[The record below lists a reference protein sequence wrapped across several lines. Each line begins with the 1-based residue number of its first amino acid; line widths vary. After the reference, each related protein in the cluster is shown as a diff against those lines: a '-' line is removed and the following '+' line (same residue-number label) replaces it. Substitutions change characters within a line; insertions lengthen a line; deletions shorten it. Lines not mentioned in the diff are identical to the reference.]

1 MSELYSSA
9 SGSYET
15 YLSER
20 QVDQITT
27 TIKQSTD
34 IQMMGMAA
42 TTGVLGAKLDSMN
55 AKLKVIGTGLYTAV
69 SKNTL
74 QIAASTEMLKKTFNE
89 GFDAV
94 NNRLDLGFA
103 GISSE
108 IGAMTAAMTAGFD
121 QMKVSLDYWGNEICD
136 KLDAIHDIVNNPLL
150 TASRELYRRA
160 VSNAKKQFFE
170 EALEDIKGAV
180 EKNKTDYISWGLMG
194 RIYLFGVSEFSKTI
208 DVPKALEAFNNACK
222 YISPDVDES
231 EDAKK
236 MAAEYYFYAAY
247 ANYILANESRIANKA
262 EDVKKYL
269 EDSIKANAKS
279 YALSNTMYEALYD
292 KARAY
297 SLLEQKEN
305 AIKALEEIIRVDGLY
320 SVKALGDPD
329 FKNIEDDIVVLI
341 TKLRDEMY
349 SNFEKLKPEIL
360 DVIDKYEFVGGSYCN
375 SIKDTVM
382 SVPNLPNNL
391 AYLDIRNVYETT
403 TQLLNTIKNNN
414 IPYDIPTYDE
424 KIEINSENFRKLS
437 DKVNYKDRD
446 GRQVH
451 LNTFYL
457 YCRNKNNLKL
467 FDDEKIDLVHFDF
480 FYCDFEKTEIES
492 TYEFAMKNNDGYTY
506 DHHVKAI
513 RYVNENYKDIN
524 EFNRLKNQTYIAK
537 YCYEKYGEPG
547 CFKSIKYPKKI
558 EGRYTDCY
566 ERQGG
571 ADQSRSPAVWKHP
584 NERKL
589 VCDVDENTIAVI
601 NETKRDTNKGE
612 WGFVIEWHL
621 TVFQK
626 GIVAKQFLMDKEN
639 ERKAIEQQKANEEA
653 EKKRQKEQKL
663 EEERQ
668 RAIAYE
674 ERRKQEEKAS
684 KTTTIII
691 SIVIIAVILVIL
703 FKKFI

>member
-55 AKLKVIGTGLYTAV
+55 AKLKIIGTGLYTAV

-108 IGAMTAAMTAGFD
+108 FGAMNAAMTAGFD

-160 VSNAKKQFFE
+160 VANAKKQFFE

-194 RIYLFGVSEFSKTI
+194 RIYLFGVSEFSNAI
-208 DVPKALEAFNNACK
+208 DVPKALEAFTNACK
-222 YISPDVDES
+222 YISPDTDES
-231 EDAKK
+231 EEAKK

-247 ANYILANESRIANKA
+247 ANYILANESRLANKA

-297 SLLEQKEN
+297 SLLEQKDN
-305 AIKALEEIIRVDGLY
+305 TLKALEEAIRADGLY

-329 FKNIEDDIVVLI
+329 FKNIEEDIVVLI

-349 SNFEKLKPEIL
+349 SNVEKLKPEIL
-360 DVIDKYEFVGGSYCN
+360 DVIDKYEFVGGSYCD

-424 KIEINSENFRKLS
+424 KIEISEKRCRFEDFA

-446 GRQVH
+446 GQLVH
-451 LNTFYL
+451 LNTFWL
-457 YCRNKNNLKL
+457 YCRNKKERNL
-467 FDDEKIDLVHFDF
+467 FRDENVDLVHFDS
-480 FYCDFEKTEIES
+480 FYCNFEES
-492 TYEFAMKNNDGYTY
+492 EYDLHGRCLQELDDEFHNLSPED
-506 DHHVKAI
+506 KAAL
-513 RYVNENYKDIN
+513 RQYNEGFTKE
-524 EFNRLKNQTYIAK
+524 EFNRLKEQQYIAK
-537 YCYEKYGEPG
+537 YVYEKYGEPG
-547 CFKSIKYPKKI
+547 YFMAIKNPTKIEIPLLTSYAPVLKREDRSSIHPKK
-558 EGRYTDCY
+558 C
-566 ERQGG
+566 
-571 ADQSRSPAVWKHP
+571 
-584 NERKL
+584 
-589 VCDVDENTIAVI
+589 VCDLDENTIAVVNI
-601 NETKRDTNKGE
+601 NKRDVDVGE
-612 WGFVIEWHL
+612 WGFVVDWHL

-626 GIVAKQFLMDKEN
+626 GIVSKKYLMDKEN

-653 EKKRQKEQKL
+653 EKKRQEEQKL

-668 RAIAYE
+668 RAIAQE

-691 SIVIIAVILVIL
+691 SIVVIAVILVIL

>member
-121 QMKVSLDYWGNEICD
+121 QMKVTLDYWGNEICD

-341 TKLRDEMY
+341 TKLRDEIY
-349 SNFEKLKPEIL
+349 SNVEKLNPEIL
-360 DVIDKYEFVGGSYCN
+360 DVIDKYEFVGGSYCD

-403 TQLLNTIKNNN
+403 TQLLNAIKNNN

-424 KIEINSENFRKLS
+424 KIKINSENRDELK

-457 YCRNKNNLKL
+457 YYKNRKDFEL
-467 FDDEKIDLVHFDF
+467 FYRDENIDLLHFDS
-480 FYCDFEKTEIES
+480 FYCDFETRKIEH
-492 TYEFAMKNNDGYTY
+492 TFEFCQEHGFDYVDDGQKSLR
-506 DHHVKAI
+506 HF
-513 RYVNENYKDIN
+513 NENYKDMD

-537 YCYEKYGEPG
+537 YCYEEYGRPG

-558 EGRYTDCY
+558 EGSIFDCY
-566 ERQGG
+566 QHTGG
-571 ADQSRSPAVWKHP
+571 VTYPNNVAVWKWP
-584 NERKL
+584 NERKY

-601 NETKRDTNKGE
+601 NETKRDSNKGK

-691 SIVIIAVILVIL
+691 SIVVIAVILVIL